1 MDFQIG
7 KNSVVKLG
15 STNEEVARRID
26 IQCGDNCLIDIAGIS
41 RNLDRLVI
49 FMADNTVLKVGAGQM
64 MHSSVNIYLHE
75 KSTIEIGE
83 ACLFAECD
91 IWSSDMHS
99 VIDAESNKRFNFAE
113 NITIG
118 SNVWIGYQALILKGS
133 RVEDGCV
140 IGAKSVVTK
149 SMKTKANCLIA
160 GNPARVIRTGITWDE
175 RLL

>member
-1 MDFQIG
+1 MDFQVG

-15 STNEEVARRID
+15 STSEEAARRID

-41 RNLDRLVI
+41 RNNIRLKI
-49 FMADNTVLKVGAGQM
+49 FMADNAVLKVGAGQM
-64 MHSSVNIYLHE
+64 MHGLVNIFMHE

-99 VIDAESNKRFNFAE
+99 IIDVESNKRFNFAE

-149 SMKTKANCLIA
+149 STKTKANCLIA